1 MGARISLGSSGGSDG
16 TRVEGSVMKPHQK
29 RVEREKR
36 GMRVEAERVGERW
49 TDKTGAEAMGG
60 EAEREARAAEARG
73 L

>member
-1 MGARISLGSSGGSDG
+1 
-16 TRVEGSVMKPHQK
+16 MKPHRK